1 MDHIAIDVGGRKS
14 FVCIR
19 SEKGAVLE
27 SKSVETDALGRL
39 LRKRAKSRV
48 VMETC
53 AESFAIADEAL
64 SLGHEVRV
72 IPSAKVK
79 VLGVGHH
86 GIKTDRRDAE
96 VLSEV
101 STRIDLKG
109 VHIPSAQARAL
120 KSKLAAR
127 DALVG
132 CKVALVNNCRGILR
146 GQRIRIK
153 ATTAKSFVKAV
164 RAKFAGRGLATPVEL
179 ERSLTCI
186 LVLADQIRQADLE
199 LAEFSKHHETCR
211 RLRSVPGIGSV
222 TSVAYVATIDEV
234 QRFEGAHDL
243 ESYVGVVPG
252 EDSSS
257 DRVRRTGITKAGPE
271 RLRRLLVQAAWV
283 ALYHRPQDPMVQWAR
298 RIALRRGKNVAVVA
312 LARKLAGILFA
323 MWRDGTDYDP
333 CCGAA
338 RPPKETPT
346 VN

>member
-1 MDHIAIDVGGRKS
+1 MPRFS
-14 FVCIR
+14 
-19 SEKGAVLE
+19 
-27 SKSVETDALGRL
+27 
-39 LRKRAKSRV
+39 
-48 VMETC
+48 
-53 AESFAIADEAL
+53 
-64 SLGHEVRV
+64 
-72 IPSAKVK
+72 
-79 VLGVGHH
+79 
-86 GIKTDRRDAE
+86 
-96 VLSEV
+96 SEV

-146 GQRIRIK
+146 GQRIRIR
-153 ATTAKSFVKAV
+153 ASTAKSFVKAV
-164 RAKFAGRGLATPVEL
+164 RSKFDGRGLATPVEL

-186 LVLADQIRQADLE
+186 LVLAEQIHQADLE

-234 QRFEGAHDL
+234 QRFEGAHAL

-283 ALYHRPQDPMVQWAR
+283 ALRHRPNDPMVEWAK
-298 RIALRRGKNVAVVA
+298 RIAFKRGKNVAVVA

-338 RPPKETPT
+338 RPVKETPI